1 MIATL
6 DQAIEDSKKGI
17 IDFTH
22 EGKCSRCGQCCCNY
36 IPLSSGE
43 IKEIKRYIEKHHIKE
58 QTHIAPTM
66 TPTLDLTCP
75 FLDDSK
81 EQNKCTIYSVRP
93 KICRCFICNQPPSK
107 IRENK
112 ELFWRTRKPCD
123 MRKTF
128 FWEE

>member
-58 QTHIAPTM
+58 QTHI
-66 TPTLDLTCP
+66 TPTPNPILDLICP
-75 FLDDSK
+75 FFDDSEEK
-81 EQNKCTIYSVRP
+81 NKCTIYPVRG
-93 KICRCFICNQPPSK
+93 KICSSFICDDPYGSSK
-107 IRENK
+107 NK
-112 ELFWRTRKPCD
+112 QLLHRKYQVVN
-123 MRKTF
+123 MRKEF
-128 FWEE
+128 FGSE